1 MKASKKTAEAQK
13 NREQAEGLL
22 LAKGHDTDEQEAL
35 FAVEAMLGGL
45 LLMRTGAEMAESWG
59 RPAGGIQDDLA
70 PHLDGI
76 EAVLKKYRDDILCR
90 GQPEQAT
97 A

>member
-13 NREQAEGLL
+13 NREQAE
-22 LAKGHDTDEQEAL
+22 
-35 FAVEAMLGGL
+35 GL

-76 EAVLKKYRDDILCR
+76 EAVLKKYRDDILCH